1 MSLPSKTSTFR
12 SGVHT
17 RLALSSAFSPT
28 LNPRCLEGNFAPAWI
43 STLNDATAF
52 SDRFSVETEPSI
64 SIPGNFVQD
73 LELDAQ
79 SEEMLNRRHLLV
91 SLMEQDEETA
101 VPDPSGT
108 ILRKS
113 LRLKNTK
120 DITKQWRETEIRL
133 IAAFNDRFLR
143 SNVYLLATPT
153 SDAQINLMTR
163 EMKRIAGQ
171 CDPTFRNN
179 LPTALNFQL
188 LPDCPRRCATCDV

>member
-1 MSLPSKTSTFR
+1 MSLPSQTSTFR

-52 SDRFSVETEPSI
+52 SDRFSVETEPII

-120 DITKQWRETEIRL
+120 DITKQWRETEIKKL
-133 IAAFNDRFLR
+133 DEALAIKSSGSHLQEGGDDFEDGKH
-143 SNVYLLATPT
+143 SNQPLVI
-153 SDAQINLMTR
+153 SDVVIVSMISLQRQIYRT
-163 EMKRIAGQ
+163 KRQ
-171 CDPTFRNN
+171 
-179 LPTALNFQL
+179 Q
-188 LPDCPRRCATCDV
+188 